1 MVRVRYSFGSRHT
14 GRITNIKKQRGKYPD
29 VMNDVV
35 RISDIVLEILDARY
49 IEETRNIAVEDDIL
63 KQGKLLIYVFNKVDL
78 VDRKELEKQIPGW
91 MKPYVFV
98 SATENIGLR
107 DIKSRIKMESKRI
120 QAARRPAEQE
130 IEAKELGKGSARGVP
145 SEMGAGRHLNRAKY
159 SKLEDKKE
167 RDAKAKATKG
177 EVVKDMRGAK
187 RVHVGVIG
195 YPNAGKSSVINFITR
210 KNAAKTAKQAGFTK
224 GMQKIRMSEDILILD
239 TPGVIPA
246 SKYSTESKSFAA
258 DVKVGGRTYSDVK
271 DPEDVVYYLMTAPEP
286 KDADNVTDKE
296 ADAIKDAEVN
306 AKKIQDYY
314 GIQVDASAEDLIEEL
329 GKSKGFLGKGGVVDV
344 DRGARMILRDW
355 QKGMIK

>member
-29 VMNDVV
+29 VMKDVV

-78 VDRKELEKQIPGW
+78 VDLKELEKQIPKW
-91 MKPYVFV
+91 MRPYVFV

-107 DIKSRIKMESKRI
+107 NIKSRIQMEAKRI
-120 QAARRPAEQE
+120 QAARRPDDKE
-130 IEAKELGKGSARGVP
+130 IKAKEAELGAARGIPSRKGTKVP
-145 SEMGAGRHLNRAKY
+145 SSSGKY
-159 SKLEDKKE
+159 SKLQDKKD
-167 RDAKAKATKG
+167 RDKKAKETKG
-177 EVVKDMRGAK
+177 EVVKEMRGAK

-296 ADAIKDAEVN
+296 NDAIKDAEVN

-314 GIQVDASAEDLIEEL
+314 DIQVDDSAEDLIEAL

-344 DRGARMILRDW
+344 DRSARIILRDW